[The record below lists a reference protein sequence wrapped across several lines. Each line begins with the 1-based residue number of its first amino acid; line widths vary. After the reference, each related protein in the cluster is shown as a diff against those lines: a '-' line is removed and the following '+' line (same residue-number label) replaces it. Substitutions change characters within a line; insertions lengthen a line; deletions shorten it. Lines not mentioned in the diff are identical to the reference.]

1 MSDAGGTR
9 YDMSDATKA
18 ISYVLHVDRVAAFSV
33 ATTEVGIAGVIRA
46 LYLYDKAVDV
56 QNDFEIIDLVM
67 WSMERTRQRL
77 PFIRL
82 RQGCKL
88 LSSGGKELSNI
99 VQV

>member
-1 MSDAGGTR
+1 MSGVGETR

-33 ATTEVGIAGVIRA
+33 TTTEVGIAG
-46 LYLYDKAVDV
+46 DKAIDV

-82 RQGCKL
+82 RQGYKL
-88 LSSGGKELSNI
+88 LSSGGRELSNI
-99 VQV
+99 VQVKVHC